1 MHICYA
7 FNDDIK
13 KTSFSFNFL
22 KMIEILILS
31 LVQGITE
38 FLPVSSSSH
47 LILISKFVNFENQ
60 GLSID
65 VSLHIGSFIAVLTYF
80 YKDIFNF
87 FENRELFIKIIVSSI
102 PVILIGYVLVQTNFI
117 GELRNI
123 RVIAWMTII
132 FGILLYIS
140 DRFKLEKEI
149 KTNFNFK
156 VALII
161 GFFQAISLIPG
172 VSRSGITITA
182 ARFLNFKRFDSAKIS
197 FLLSIP
203 TLAAVSIYGFNN
215 ILIREDLN
223 FSIINLFSIFVSFL
237 FSFLTIKIFLKYIQK
252 FNLNLIIAYRIVLGL
267 VLLYF
272 AYLQ

>member
-13 KTSFSFNFL
+13 KTSLGFNFL

-47 LILISKFVNFENQ
+47 LILISNFVNFENQ

-87 FENRELFIKIIVSSI
+87 FKNKELFIKIIISSI
-102 PVILIGYVLVQTNFI
+102 PVIFIGYILVQSNFI
-117 GELRNI
+117 EELRNI
-123 RVIAWMTII
+123 KVIAWMTLI

-156 VALII
+156 SALII
-161 GFFQAISLIPG
+161 GFFQAISLVPG

-182 ARFLNFKRFDSAKIS
+182 ARLLSFKRFDSVKIS

-203 TLAAVSIYGFNN
+203 TLAAVSIYGLHN
-215 ILIREDLN
+215 IFTRENLD

-237 FSFLTIKIFLKYIQK
+237 FSFFTIKFFLGYIKK
-252 FNLNLIIAYRIVLGL
+252 FNLNLIIAYRILLGL

-272 AYLQ
+272 AYL